1 MANEDNQAF
10 IKQWLINKGYNQSQ
24 IAGIMGNLHGESGFD
39 NTVQEDYQ
47 QKEFDVN
54 DGVGVGLAQWTYSTR
69 KQALLDY
76 ANSKGTSVYDLET
89 QLEFLDQEIDPD
101 LKARMAN
108 ATVEEAVKMFLYEYE
123 NPDKKEEVYL
133 DRLKAGYQSI
143 SDIGS
148 DVVRTFSSGA
158 KDPTGS
164 TNYLYGDL
172 NTEIKKAPTFLETFI
187 ESGKD
192 TLYDSILG
200 SGLRQLTSRISTG
213 AWIKEKGYAP
223 SEEDRV
229 YLDTILKGDKVAQD
243 FVMLNANNRQH
254 FMWLASLKK
263 DDYDRRQN
271 IARNATTWGNVAR
284 ISGTLAGAVLDPINW
299 IPVANN
305 AKALSV
311 LTKLFPKGIVTS
323 SVSLAKVANFAN
335 KPVFRAIDVGVQQ
348 AGLNLLAGKATEIIG
363 GFEQDYEMLAGAG
376 VVFGGGLHYLA
387 DVFKRPL
394 ARTGADM
401 EAKITMD
408 KAESDSLKAL
418 SGQLPD
424 NIKLTLTKEQIDT
437 LADPHF
443 ASTLEN
449 VNIKKLADSGNVLF
463 ISKEDLKKISKAQG
477 VDIPDNA
484 KALFSK
490 EANAMLVVRETAP
503 KGKEMD
509 RLLAHE
515 LGVHGMQQLVGDTA
529 YKNILNYVSSQMT
542 KEGSVWES
550 ARKMSHSGTDPE
562 ETLGYFM
569 EHFADTVEGTE
580 FMGKVKANMYRG
592 LKNFGLD
599 AKFSKEELKD
609 IVQKAMQHQVD
620 NSIGITTRNPDGS
633 VVFGHIKL
641 SRDNPFNP
649 DMFNENLR
657 NAQVLA
663 ETQGNLPLSM
673 QKMMKAIETS
683 GWSPASTFF
692 GRFVNSESPT
702 MRKYTYM
709 LFDDPQRTRGVGL
722 DAETFK
728 ERELRRLSV
737 PIVETFDAIKKV
749 KRKAGYKDIDDVML
763 DAIEVY
769 DKTHNGYSTL
779 SYGRDMA
786 EVPTEVME
794 VVKAMERHR
803 KAELEFMEQSSS
815 RYGSKYDNLIETEG
829 KIKDTGF
836 YVSIDPDKLHSFNR
850 NFDTLEQ
857 RIQWWTD
864 YFKTYTD
871 RKAYKTHLEERLA
884 ESYKVAKEKL
894 QAKGKDVSKL
904 KSPVVHS
911 EMLENLISTG
921 AESMAKHMDDIDD
934 IMSGTKIR
942 KGDLQHLKFRMPVN
956 RGGMMKTPFGVEAS
970 FNTHARNLDITGIQ
984 TATSSRTVGE
994 GAFRAVFGDSK
1005 NFAEVD
1011 EKIAKEISQA
1021 NLSRYDKERAL
1032 KEWRSNID
1040 DLRGFRNP
1048 TDDID
1053 RLSAWAKVMSRW
1065 SYFKS
1070 GANMTWGHLGEVMTT
1085 MGRLGANNIANT
1097 MPFVNKIFGE
1107 IKYGKDKNALLNMLT
1122 QEIHGRKL
1130 TDYVF
1135 KGRGVDYQ
1143 INSKFNGSNRGDRY
1157 LRFFS
1162 DISVKAGRMTSFLN
1176 QLPELTYQL
1185 QHGIKKTIVNDT
1197 INWAGGTNLETRG
1210 LFHSKLLRR
1219 AGITTDNMGKLKED
1233 INKYIAPRDTEFD
1246 IRKSIEDW
1254 RNENV
1259 DTYNQWYTLVN
1270 NGTNL
1275 IMVNPNRAGD
1285 YVNKNANA
1293 FTRLFFQ
1300 FKDFPMRAVSSQVL
1314 SAFTLRDK
1322 GAWMSMLYSMVG
1334 NGAVYATQTTLKAHL
1349 MFGDNEEKRKQY
1361 IERTLSPSR
1370 IFIAGLLRSSIGTP
1384 LSFGVDMYEGVIG
1397 TQSIRNTVNRY
1408 FDPTDE
1414 TKTREA
1420 NLDPSMMAGRVVSQ
1434 MPSFDSTIAQPIK
1447 AMTGIVNLSEERANK
1462 KDLNNVL
1469 QVVTPNWIPFMA
1481 LQSAYVE
1488 GSGLPEKRPKK
1499 QKE

>member
-10 IKQWLINKGYNQSQ
+10 IKQWFINKGYNQSQ

-39 NTVQEDYQ
+39 NTVNEDHV

-54 DGVGVGLAQWTYSTR
+54 DGVGVGIAQWTYPKR
-69 KQALLDY
+69 KQDLLNY

-123 NPDKKEEVYL
+123 NPQKKEEVYL
-133 DRLKAGYQSI
+133 DRVKAGYQAI
-143 SDIGS
+143 NGIGG
-148 DVVRTFSSGA
+148 DVIQTYSSGA

-164 TNYLYGDL
+164 TNYLYGNL
-172 NTEIKKAPTFLETFI
+172 NTEIKTVPTLLETFI

-192 TLYDSILG
+192 TFYDRPWVG
-200 SGLRQLTSRISTG
+200 GLRQLASRVSTG
-213 AWIKEKGYAP
+213 AWVKEKGYTP
-223 SEEDRV
+223 SEEDKV

-263 DDYDRRQN
+263 SDYDRRQN
-271 IARNATTWGNVAR
+271 IARNATAWGTTARVAG
-284 ISGTLAGAVLDPINW
+284 SLAGAVLDPINW
-299 IPVANN
+299 VPFANN

-311 LTKLFPKGIVTS
+311 LTKLFPKGAVTS
-323 SVSLAKVANFAN
+323 SVSLAKIANFAN
-335 KPVFRAIDVGVQQ
+335 KPAVRALDVGVQQ
-348 AGLNLLAGKATEIIG
+348 AGLNVAAGKASEILG

-376 VVFGGGLHYLA
+376 IVFGGGLHYLA

-401 EAKITMD
+401 ESKITMD
-408 KAESDSLKAL
+408 KAESDALKAL

-424 NIKLTLTKEQIDT
+424 NIKLTLTKEEVESLT
-437 LADPHF
+437 DPHF

-449 VNIKKLADSGNVLF
+449 ANIKKLADNGNVLF
-463 ISKEDLKKISKAQG
+463 ISKDALKAISKAQG
-477 VDIPDNA
+477 VDLPDNA
-484 KALFSK
+484 KALYSK
-490 EANAMLVVRETAP
+490 EANALLVVRETAP
-503 KGKEMD
+503 KGKDMD

-529 YKNILNYVSSQMT
+529 YKNILNFVSSQMT

-580 FMGKVKANMYRG
+580 FMGKIKANMYRG

-620 NSIGITTRNPDGS
+620 NSIGITSRNPDGS
-633 VVFGHIKL
+633 VVFGNIKL

-663 ETQGNLPLSM
+663 ESQGDLPLSM
-673 QKMMKAIETS
+673 QKMMKAVETS

-702 MRKYTYM
+702 MRKYAYM

-722 DAETFK
+722 DAETYK

-737 PIVETFDAIKKV
+737 HVVETFDALKKA
-749 KRKAGYKDIDDVML
+749 KKAGGYKDIDDVML

-794 VVKAMERHR
+794 VVRAMERHR

-857 RIQWWTD
+857 RIEWWTD
-864 YFKTYTD
+864 YFKTNTD
-871 RKAYKTHLEERLA
+871 RNAYKAHLMSKLE
-884 ESYKVAKEKL
+884 ESYKIAKEKL
-894 QAKGKDVSKL
+894 QAQGKDVSKL
-904 KSPVVHS
+904 KPPVIHS
-911 EMLENLISTG
+911 EMLENLIRTG

-934 IMSGTKIR
+934 IMSGTKMR

-1005 NFAEVD
+1005 KYATVD
-1011 EKIAKEISQA
+1011 EQIAKEISNS

-1032 KEWRSNID
+1032 SEWRSNID

-1048 TDDID
+1048 TDDVD
-1053 RLSAWAKVMSRW
+1053 RLSAWAKVLGRW
-1065 SYFKS
+1065 AYFKS
-1070 GANMTWGHLGEVMTT
+1070 GANMTWGHFGEIITA
-1085 MGRLGANNIANT
+1085 MGRLGANNISQT
-1097 MPFVNKIFGE
+1097 LPFVDKIFGD

-1143 INSKFNGSNRGDRY
+1143 INSKFNGSNMGDRY

-1162 DISVKAGRMTSFLN
+1162 DLSVKAGRITSLLN
-1176 QLPELTYQL
+1176 QLPMFTYQL
-1185 QHGIKKTIVNDT
+1185 QHGIKKVIVNDT
-1197 INWAGGTNLETRG
+1197 INWAKGGKLDTRG

-1233 INKYIAPRDTEFD
+1233 INKYIAPRDKEFD
-1246 IRKSIEDW
+1246 IRKSVEDW
-1254 RNENV
+1254 RNENI

-1275 IMVNPNRAGD
+1275 VMVNPNRSGD
-1285 YVNKNANA
+1285 YVHKNSNA
-1293 FTRLFFQ
+1293 LYRLLLQ
-1300 FKDFPMRAVSSQVL
+1300 FKDYSMRAINSQVL

-1322 GAWMSMLYSMVG
+1322 GAWLSMLYSMVG
-1334 NGAVYATQTTLKAHL
+1334 NGAIYAAQTSLKAHM
-1349 MFGDNEEKRKQY
+1349 MFGNNEEKRKQY
-1361 IERTLSPSR
+1361 IERTLTPSR
-1370 IFIAGLLRSSIGTP
+1370 IFIAGILRSSIGTP
-1384 LSFGVDMYEGVIG
+1384 FSFGVDAYEGVFG

-1414 TKTREA
+1414 TKIRSA
-1420 NLDPSMMAGRVVSQ
+1420 NVDPIRMAGGVASQ
-1434 MPSFDSTIAQPIK
+1434 APAFDSTIAQPIR
-1447 AMTGIVNLSEERANK
+1447 AMSGIVNLSEGRANK
-1462 KDLNNVL
+1462 RDLNNVL
-1469 QVVTPNWIPFMA
+1469 QMATNNWIPFMA